1 MIVSRETLK
10 KPIDNLLQWVYNKL
24 SFLVEG
30 LKMSKFFCEP
40 IVLIY
45 LIGML
50 PVLAMCLY
58 STFKK

>member
-1 MIVSRETLK
+1 
-10 KPIDNLLQWVYNKL
+10 
-24 SFLVEG
+24 
-30 LKMSKFFCEP
+30 MSKFFCEP

-50 PVLAMCLY
+50 PVLIFCLI